1 MAIDIISGLVER
13 SQTDEVTEGELV
25 GPEPEELVAPEHE
38 ATQGEAKV
46 EGTKSGKEEGSTR
59 QAPHLREP
67 PKER

>member
-1 MAIDIISGLVER
+1 MAIDIISLVER
-13 SQTDEVTEGELV
+13 PQTNEVTERELV
-25 GPEPEELVAPEHE
+25 GPKPEELVGPEHE